1 MKTKFMPALDT
12 TESSDRSAFQQAV
25 SNRFGLV
32 PNFFQ
37 SAPDAPELAQRLWDL
52 ARELYLDKPIPSLF
66 KERLFVYLSRFCE
79 VRYCIVRHVGF
90 LIGLGHSSGDPSV
103 HVETVAQVIR
113 LLKTPTPWQRDL
125 NALLLALEAA
135 STRIDWPEPETDL
148 EDCLFAAATV
158 VFVETLR
165 SDRERAALRN
175 ALGGQRFEHLMGL
188 VTFIHAAHYWT
199 KIHPDLGFEDDVRQM
214 LDQQEELADLLLEDP
229 EAARCEMGVRLL
241 DELNLLRDLNE
252 RHELEKAKQALEERY
267 RKVEMEL
274 AHINRVTTVGQ
285 LAVSIA
291 HEINQPLTAVANSA
305 SACLRWLD
313 VRKLEEARQSA
324 ARVIAESHRASEI
337 IGRIREM
344 AKKAPPRKDWLDVN
358 ETIHEVL
365 ALVQSGVQRNRIAV
379 ETQLSDDVPPILAD
393 RVQLQQV
400 ILNLMMNAIESMA
413 GAGEGPRELWV
424 RSQKDESQGVLVSV
438 QDSGPVLDPMSLDH
452 LFDAFYTTKP
462 QGLGMGLAISRS
474 LIEAHGGRLWA
485 TGNEPHGAVFQ
496 FTLPIG
502 TESEA

>member
-1 MKTKFMPALDT
+1 VTESAKSLQ
-12 TESSDRSAFQQAV
+12 ESSDRSAFQQAV

-125 NALLLALEAA
+125 NALLLALEAT

-188 VTFIHAAHYWT
+188 LTFIRAAHYWT

-214 LDQQEELADLLLEDP
+214 LDQQQELAGLLLEDP

-241 DELNLLRDLNE
+241 DELSLLRDLNE

-274 AHINRVTTVGQ
+274 AHVNRVTTVGQ

-344 AKKAPPRKDWLDVN
+344 AKKAPPRKDWLDIN

-365 ALVQSGVQRNRIAV
+365 ALVESGVHRNRIAV
-379 ETQLSDDVPPILAD
+379 ETQLSDDVPLLLAD

-400 ILNLMMNAIESMA
+400 ILNLMMNAIESMG

>member
-1 MKTKFMPALDT
+1 MSQELV
-12 TESSDRSAFQQAV
+12 DRSAFQQAV

-37 SAPDAPELAQRLWDL
+37 SALDAPELVQRLWDL

-79 VRYCIVRHVGF
+79 VRYCIVRHCGF
-90 LIGLGHSSGDPSV
+90 LIGRGHSSGDPLV
-103 HVETVAQVIR
+103 QIQTVAQAIK
-113 LLKTPTPWQRDL
+113 LLKTPTPWQRDRS
-125 NALLLALEAA
+125 AVLLPLEAR
-135 STRIDWPEPETDL
+135 STPIDWPEPETDL

-158 VFVETLR
+158 VFVEPLR
-165 SDRERAALRN
+165 SDRERTALRN
-175 ALGGQRFEHLMGL
+175 ALGGQRFEYLMGL
-188 VTFIHAAHYWT
+188 LTFIRAAHYWT

-214 LDQQEELADLLLEDP
+214 LDQQEELARLLLEDP

-252 RHELEKAKQALEERY
+252 RYELEKAKQALENRY
-267 RKVEMEL
+267 HEVEMEL
-274 AHINRVTTVGQ
+274 AHVNRVTTIGE

-291 HEINQPLTAVANSA
+291 HEINQPLGAIANSA

-313 VRKLEEARQSA
+313 AQKLEEARLSA
-324 ARVIAESHRASEI
+324 SRVIAESHRASEI
-337 IGRIREM
+337 IDRIRELV
-344 AKKAPPRKDWLDVN
+344 KKAPPRKDWLDVN
-358 ETIHEVL
+358 ETIDEVIAL
-365 ALVQSGVQRNRIAV
+365 AHSEVQRNGVAL
-379 ETQLSDDVPPILAD
+379 ETQLSNDVPPILAD

-400 ILNLMMNAIESMA
+400 ILNLMMNAIGAMS
-413 GAGEGPRELWV
+413 GAGEGPRELLV
-424 RSQKDESQGVLVSV
+424 RSGTDESRAVLVSV
-438 QDSGPVLDPMSLDH
+438 EDSGPGLDPKSVDR

-485 TGNEPHGAVFQ
+485 TANEPHGAVFH

-502 TESEA
+502 SERVA